1 MTVVMHCHFSRLL
14 THSHP
19 RNSTS
24 VSLTLHKGREG
35 LAAPVPIPVSQ
46 ALFVY
51 MRQRKDAK
59 LSNKNVGVVRSRPP
73 NRPGGCKQ
81 QHHLLSLIFRKVAT
95 EGDLSGTFQD
105 GML

>member
-46 ALFVY
+46 HCSFISDKE
-51 MRQRKDAK
+51 RTR
-59 LSNKNVGVVRSRPP
+59 N
-73 NRPGGCKQ
+73 
-81 QHHLLSLIFRKVAT
+81 
-95 EGDLSGTFQD
+95 
-105 GML
+105 